1 MKPLNNF
8 KIHFFVVLMNVKGK
22 KTSFLFVSVSF
33 LLFPSSFYP
42 SLSSLSFLITIHRLR
57 EQLKLQSNELLE
69 QQKLTKELQ
78 IKFTD
83 LQGQIIPKQFE
94 LSKILQEKNYLENE
108 VTFIR
113 SELTNKENQE
123 RIYRKETNEKLS
135 SLENEI
141 LALKRSNDEKNG
153 KIDLLTVSNTI
164 LHCSGF
170 ENLKFYFLFSP
181 CFFLSLVC
189 SFDSFDSGFFS

>member
-1 MKPLNNF
+1 LSVGFPLCVCF
-8 KIHFFVVLMNVKGK
+8 
-22 KTSFLFVSVSF
+22 SFCLSRSVSVA
-33 LLFPSSFYP
+33 LL
-42 SLSSLSFLITIHRLR
+42 HNNRLR

-94 LSKILQEKNYLENE
+94 LSKILQEKSYLENE

-123 RIYRKETNEKLS
+123 RVYRKETNDKLS

-141 LALKRSNDEKNG
+141 LSLKRVNDEKNG
-153 KIDLLTVSNTI
+153 KIDLLTVRRYSNH
-164 LHCSGF
+164 LY
-170 ENLKFYFLFSP
+170 L
-181 CFFLSLVC
+181 
-189 SFDSFDSGFFS
+189 